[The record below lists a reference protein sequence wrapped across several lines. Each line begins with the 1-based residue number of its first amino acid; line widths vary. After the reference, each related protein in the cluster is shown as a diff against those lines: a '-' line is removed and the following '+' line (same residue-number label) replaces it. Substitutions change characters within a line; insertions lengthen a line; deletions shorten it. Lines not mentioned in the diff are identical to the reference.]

1 MNERYS
7 LRQILYETPRRTE
20 LFIVLT
26 MYNVS
31 ISLTRSD
38 FVLFLFF
45 WGKLTRGRLRVV
57 QEDEVLFCRTM
68 HGVMS
73 EFPKLSFRSKPFFP
87 LSSRCRKRVIERV
100 LILVKASRSQ
110 KTFNISANATDR
122 KPGEQTGGR
131 KVRFLLSPPLPSFFP
146 SFLD

>member
-100 LILVKASRSQ
+100 LIDQSFSFTENIQHLCERNRS
-110 KTFNISANATDR
+110 KTWGADGWKKGTFSSFS
-122 KPGEQTGGR
+122 PSPF
-131 KVRFLLSPPLPSFFP
+131 FL
-146 SFLD
+146 SFLP

>member
-1 MNERYS
+1 
-7 LRQILYETPRRTE
+7 
-20 LFIVLT
+20 

-73 EFPKLSFRSKPFFP
+73 EFRNVLFDQTRFPFFFA
-87 LSSRCRKRVIERV
+87 LS
-100 LILVKASRSQ
+100 KAS
-110 KTFNISANATDR
+110 N
-122 KPGEQTGGR
+122 
-131 KVRFLLSPPLPSFFP
+131 
-146 SFLD
+146 